1 MLGRKRAL
9 AGLGD
14 VPLPSAEMR
23 SVSQERSARA
33 LVAILPHGCAA
44 AVISSPQS
52 YVDSLPPE
60 EVAEAMVGI
69 LSGFGVSSLNA
80 AAAALGSFLSWM
92 MSTHPAATCA
102 FGHHF
107 AQYLRLPGLSPATL
121 TSFKWL
127 RDWCGISSP
136 VYGPVF
142 KAFSRQSSHSSSNDK
157 ESLSFRVL
165 LGLEEIAATDASEF
179 VRGHAAAWFLLC
191 MAALRREQSSDCCIN
206 SIVVHRTPSAVGTVL
221 VAASSRDKHPNPA
234 LACPRPVWAG
244 ISGIRHP
251 GAVQSALLRMLGAAP
266 LARCLLPD
274 TDSPSGA
281 PRGASSWMSTPLPA
295 SRSDRSLHS
304 LLTHPA
310 IGMPL
315 ELALTFHGHS
325 CKRFSQNVCDAAPSL
340 GSEAAHEL
348 GRFSKSTAQDPDLV
362 PTEALLQRHALE
374 CSVLPDIYAGKS
386 RVSRCFDRVVA
397 FERVLCRALSRVGG
411 DIARLPLVDGWSD
424 VFRDL

>member
-1 MLGRKRAL
+1 MSGRDQRPFWEELLISSLRPSVVPPAPAAPPGVAILPLRDSNPRPHRAISVAPSVPFTVGTPSDTPSERYRGKGAKHANACPGPWAASLRSMPPPPVTGRKRAL

-14 VPLPSAEMR
+14 VPLPSAEVR

-44 AVISSPQS
+44 YIISSPQS

-60 EVAEAMVGI
+60 EVAEAMVGV

-191 MAALRREQSSDCCIN
+191 MAALRREQSSDCCI
-206 SIVVHRTPSAVGTVL
+206 SSVVVHRASSAVGTVL
-221 VAASSRDKHPNPA
+221 VAASSRDKNPNPA

-251 GAVQSALLRMLGAAP
+251 GAVRSALLRMLGAAP

-274 TDSPSGA
+274 TDSPIRD
-281 PRGASSWMSTPLPA
+281 RG
-295 SRSDRSLHS
+295 
-304 LLTHPA
+304 
-310 IGMPL
+310 
-315 ELALTFHGHS
+315 
-325 CKRFSQNVCDAAPSL
+325 
-340 GSEAAHEL
+340 
-348 GRFSKSTAQDPDLV
+348 
-362 PTEALLQRHALE
+362 
-374 CSVLPDIYAGKS
+374 
-386 RVSRCFDRVVA
+386 
-397 FERVLCRALSRVGG
+397 
-411 DIARLPLVDGWSD
+411 
-424 VFRDL
+424 